1 MVHVALDGTPL
12 LGQRTGIGRYTEHL
26 LAALAERADLTVSAT
41 AFTLRGAGR
50 LAALVPPGVATR
62 SFPMSARVLRSVWT
76 RAEFPRV
83 ALFSGRCDVF
93 HGTNFVLPPTGR
105 AGGVVTIHDLA
116 YLTMPDVVDDTS
128 RRLRDLVPRSL
139 RRAASV
145 CTPSQAVADQVL
157 QTYGGAV
164 PEVVVTP
171 LGVDPEWLAIEPPSE
186 LDRRR
191 LNLPVD
197 YFLFVGTREPRKD
210 LTTLLSAYAQ
220 FRSEWMSAD
229 TQRPEPPVLV
239 LVGPQGWGPDQ
250 DPLPGVD
257 VRGYAPTQLL
267 RTVVAGARAL
277 VMPSRDEGF
286 GLPALEGLAAGVA
299 VIVSNV
305 PALVE
310 VTAGHAEVF
319 DVGDAADLAT
329 LLTAM
334 ADATVDGSSADEARR
349 RRREFAAGWTWGRC
363 ADRTCAAYRIAVG

>member
-50 LAALVPPGVATR
+50 LGALVPPGVATR

-76 RAEFPRV
+76 RAEFPSV

-128 RRLRDLVPRSL
+128 LRLRDLVPRSL
-139 RRAASV
+139 RRAAAV
-145 CTPSQAVADQVL
+145 CTPSQAIADAVL
-157 QTYGGAV
+157 DTYGRAV

-171 LGVDPEWLAIEPPSE
+171 LGVDPKWLQIQAPSQR
-186 LDRRR
+186 DRRR
-191 LNLPVD
+191 LGLPAD

-210 LTTLLSAYAQ
+210 LPTLLAAYRQ
-220 FRSEWMSAD
+220 FRGEFRAAG
-229 TQRPEPPVLV
+229 TLPPTLL
-239 LVGPQGWGPDQ
+239 LVGPKGWGPGHE
-250 DPLPGVD
+250 PAEGVQTH
-257 VRGYAPTQLL
+257 GYAPITEL
-267 RTVVAGARAL
+267 RSIVAGARAL

-286 GLPALEGLAAGVA
+286 GLPALEGLATGVT
-299 VIVSNV
+299 VVVSRV

-310 VTAGHAEVF
+310 GTGGHAVVF
-319 DVGDAADLAT
+319 DIGDAAGLAAV
-329 LLTAM
+329 LAQVAQEPINDAAM
-334 ADATVDGSSADEARR
+334 ADVRR
-349 RRREFAAGWTWGRC
+349 RRRAFAAESTWDRC
-363 ADRTCAAYRIAVG
+363 ADRTMDAYRLALR